1 MPTLTQDE
9 IARLT
14 PEERLMLIGELWD
27 SLEPS
32 DVPITPAQR
41 AELTRRLDRF
51 EQDRSGGVTW
61 EQLKAQRLCRHSPR
75 APAQISLCPLLPDRR

>member
-27 SLEPS
+27 SLEPGQIP
-32 DVPITPAQR
+32 VTPAQR
-41 AELTRRLDRF
+41 AELTRRLDSF
-51 EQDRSGGVTW
+51 EQDRFGGITW
-61 EQLKAQRLCRHSPR
+61 EQLKAQLARR
-75 APAQISLCPLLPDRR
+75 AP